1 MIGKLLDVAVLE
13 NGIALTFFR
22 IIRCGILFIEN
33 GDGNIV
39 HFYIRFLK
47 LTAALQLGVKNAETH
62 LLL

>member
-1 MIGKLLDVAVLE
+1 MIGKLLDIAFLD

-22 IIRCGILFIEN
+22 IMRCGILFIDN

-47 LTAALQLGVKNAETH
+47 LTAALQLGVKDAKTH

>member
-1 MIGKLLDVAVLE
+1 MIGKLLDISVLE

-22 IIRCGILFIEN
+22 IIRCGILFIDN

-47 LTAALQLGVKNAETH
+47 LTAALQLGVKNAKTY